1 MINREIVLEA
11 LRLYC
16 TAPRYWYQLVQAT
29 SSRGL
34 SQVIIQNKKKTGNE
48 PKTIKNIMETIL
60 EQQITLNS
68 ERKPVIAGTDIS
80 VEMILEKLKDG
91 WFSGDIIKD
100 YPELTEEAILAAVKY
115 VEFLPAEQHL
125 VKLLQQYREKIKQ
138 KTNALLIKLKQ
149 ALINLYGERLIQTI
163 LFGSVARGEPSP
175 DSDVDVLVVL
185 KDSVEQWVEIERT
198 SKIIDELSLQSN
210 ELINCIFM
218 DEDHF
223 QNGSALLLRNI
234 RQEGVVI

>member
-1 MINREIVLEA
+1 
-11 LRLYC
+11 
-16 TAPRYWYQLVQAT
+16 
-29 SSRGL
+29 
-34 SQVIIQNKKKTGNE
+34 
-48 PKTIKNIMETIL
+48 METTL
-60 EQQITLNS
+60 QQQIAINS

-91 WFSGDIIKD
+91 WFSGDIIKS
-100 YPELTEEAILAAVKY
+100 YPRLTEEAILAAVKY

-125 VKLLQQYREKIKQ
+125 FKLLQQYRQQIKQ
-138 KTNALLIKLKQ
+138 KINALLIKLKQ
-149 ALINLYGERLIQTI
+149 ALLDLYGERLMQII

-185 KDSVEQWVEIERT
+185 KGSVEQWAEIERT
-198 SKIIDELSLQSN
+198 SKILDELSLQFN

-218 DEDHF
+218 DENHF
-223 QNGSALLLRNI
+223 QNGNDLLLRNI

>member
-1 MINREIVLEA
+1 
-11 LRLYC
+11 
-16 TAPRYWYQLVQAT
+16 
-29 SSRGL
+29 
-34 SQVIIQNKKKTGNE
+34 
-48 PKTIKNIMETIL
+48 METTL
-60 EQQITLNS
+60 QQQIAINS

-115 VEFLPAEQHL
+115 VEFLPTEQHL
-125 VKLLQQYREKIKQ
+125 VKLLQQYREQIKQ
-138 KTNALLIKLKQ
+138 KTEALLIKLKQ
-149 ALINLYGERLIQTI
+149 ALIDLYGERLIQMI

-185 KDSVEQWVEIERT
+185 KDSVEQWIEIERT

-210 ELINCIFM
+210 ELINCIFI
-218 DEDHF
+218 DENHF
-223 QNGSALLLRNI
+223 QNGSDLLLRNI
-234 RQEGVVI
+234 RQEGIVI